1 MMKKWT
7 SIAATVMTLSIILSG
22 CGTSSN
28 GSKGSSDSK
37 TLKMATSADYP
48 PFEYVDTAKGD
59 KIVGYDIDLANA
71 IGKELGYKIEVKD
84 MDFSG
89 LVTALKTDQADI
101 VLSAMTPTEKRKKN
115 VDFTDVYYS
124 AQDMIVSLK
133 DKKIEK
139 PEDMKGKTIGVQ
151 LGSIQEDAAKDIKKK
166 VDLNIET
173 RNRIPELVQELQNGH
188 FDAVII
194 ENTVAKGYLNKD
206 DKLNGTVMKSNEA
219 AGSAIALPKGSK
231 LTSEF
236 NKVLKKMKD
245 NGEMDKLA
253 EKWFG
258 KDTE

>member
-1 MMKKWT
+1 MKIWT
-7 SIAATVMTLSIILSG
+7 SMAATVMTLSIILAG
-22 CGTSSN
+22 CGTSSDGN
-28 GSKGSSDSK
+28 NGSSDSK

-48 PFEYVDTAKGD
+48 PFEYIDTAKSD

-71 IGKELGYKIEVKD
+71 IGKELGYKIDVKD

-151 LGSIQEDAAKDIKKK
+151 LGSIQEDAAKEIKKK

-206 DKLNGTVMKSNEA
+206 DKLNGTVIKSNEE

-231 LTSEF
+231 LTPKI

-245 NGEMDKLA
+245 NGELDKLA

-258 KDTE
+258 KDTK